1 MIPPTLCP
9 NRFLTAPPCW
19 NCANYIAQTDQCA
32 LAGVVIHQANN
43 TGASRKEVNH
53 SYYDYLGQP
62 SNASSITWKEQQ
74 ELYER
79 RRQQLMQL
87 SKETLVDL
95 IINPPKY

>member
-1 MIPPTLCP
+1 MIPPSLCP
-9 NRFLTAPPCW
+9 YKCLTATPCW
-19 NCANYIAQTDQCA
+19 NCANYIAQTDQCT
-32 LAGVVIHQANN
+32 LASIDIRQANN

-53 SYYDYLGQP
+53 SYYDYLGQH
-62 SNASSITWKEQQ
+62 SNASSITYKEQQ

-79 RRQQLMQL
+79 RREELMQL